1 MLRSL
6 YSAVSGMKAHQTK
19 LDVIGNNIANVN
31 TYGFKSSR
39 ARFQDVF
46 YQTLQSAAGGDNNKG
61 GTNASQVGYGSQLGG
76 IDLDMSRSA
85 LQSTGRPLDV
95 AITGEGF
102 FQVMDADGNIFY
114 TRAGNLMLDSNS
126 GNLVDS
132 NGYTVLGVSGDPLGK
147 APSSDKIH
155 LNIPTKS
162 SGLASKTLT
171 INGTQFT
178 ITSEKATTDANVS
191 ITFKA
196 EDNLPSG
203 SDIVVNPSDIN
214 DSSITV
220 HVNKNAIFTSLS
232 DFNSK
237 MNSAIIENADYADSR
252 ICVFLTVGVS
262 YESDLKKAKELLA
275 AEVAQQPT
283 YLDVRTEQQKHDGA
297 PKVTVVVLELADSSV
312 TLRASL
318 WAKDNATAFALKC
331 AVLEDIKQT
340 YDREGIEIAYPHMQV
355 VSSSPSAEG

>member
-1 MLRSL
+1 MRKLVDRQKKSGSSL
-6 YSAVSGMKAHQTK
+6 ATVTGFVRYIAVAAVYFAGGMVIIGAIPLLSSAVH
-19 LDVIGNNIANVN
+19 
-31 TYGFKSSR
+31 
-39 ARFQDVF
+39 
-46 YQTLQSAAGGDNNKG
+46 TLLTAGGVIAVVAG
-61 GTNASQVGYGSQLGG
+61 LAAQEALGSVVSGVMILLFKPFKMG
-76 IDLDMSRSA
+76 
-85 LQSTGRPLDV
+85 DV
-95 AITGEGF
+95 VRYVDSDITG
-102 FQVMDADGNIFY
+102 
-114 TRAGNLMLDSNS
+114 
-126 GNLVDS
+126 
-132 NGYTVLGVSGDPLGK
+132 TVEEITLHHTAVRTVENK
-147 APSSDKIH
+147 RVI
-155 LNIPTKS
+155 IP
-162 SGLASKTLT
+162 
-171 INGTQFT
+171 
-178 ITSEKATTDANVS
+178 
-191 ITFKA
+191 
-196 EDNLPSG
+196 
-203 SDIVVNPSDIN
+203 
-214 DSSITV
+214 
-220 HVNKNAIFTSLS
+220 
-232 DFNSK
+232 NSK

>member
-1 MLRSL
+1 MLAKIEEFLSTPAGRFLGMAGLAILTAVLTYIAAQTVNRLMRKLVDRQKKSGSSL
-6 YSAVSGMKAHQTK
+6 ATVTGFVRYIAVAAVYFAGGMVIIGAIPLLSSAVHTLLTAGGVIAVVAGLAAQEALGSVVSGMMILLFKPFK
-19 LDVIGNNIANVN
+19 MGDVVR
-31 TYGFKSSR
+31 YVDS
-39 ARFQDVF
+39 D
-46 YQTLQSAAGGDNNKG
+46 
-61 GTNASQVGYGSQLGG
+61 
-76 IDLDMSRSA
+76 
-85 LQSTGRPLDV
+85 
-95 AITGEGF
+95 ITG
-102 FQVMDADGNIFY
+102 
-114 TRAGNLMLDSNS
+114 
-126 GNLVDS
+126 
-132 NGYTVLGVSGDPLGK
+132 TVENKRV
-147 APSSDKIH
+147 I
-155 LNIPTKS
+155 IP
-162 SGLASKTLT
+162 
-171 INGTQFT
+171 
-178 ITSEKATTDANVS
+178 
-191 ITFKA
+191 
-196 EDNLPSG
+196 
-203 SDIVVNPSDIN
+203 
-214 DSSITV
+214 
-220 HVNKNAIFTSLS
+220 
-232 DFNSK
+232 NSK